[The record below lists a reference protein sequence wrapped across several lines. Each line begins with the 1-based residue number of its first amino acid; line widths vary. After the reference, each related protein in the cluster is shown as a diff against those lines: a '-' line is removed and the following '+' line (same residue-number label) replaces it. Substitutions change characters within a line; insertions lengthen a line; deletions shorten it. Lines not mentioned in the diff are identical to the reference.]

1 MGCGY
6 CFVLLYNQPLIC
18 GICLPCKA
26 FFLERTSQA
35 SVTAL
40 PLTRTQLV
48 SLPPCLPCAEECDA
62 DGFLSLRERDDTDSP
77 EPAVLPPGVP
87 ASAHRAEG
95 TGRHP
100 GLPAGLRRRASLCP
114 RLGFSRCVC
123 RTVIVSN
130 CLKLQSVLSKV
141 RPGACGSLTA
151 PGHTLAH
158 AHQRPVQT

>member
-1 MGCGY
+1 M
-6 CFVLLYNQPLIC
+6 
-18 GICLPCKA
+18 
-26 FFLERTSQA
+26 
-35 SVTAL
+35 
-40 PLTRTQLV
+40 LTGV
-48 SLPPCLPCAEECDA
+48 
-62 DGFLSLRERDDTDSP
+62 LSLRERDDTDST
-77 EPAVLPPGVP
+77 EPAVLSPGVP

-100 GLPAGLRRRASLCP
+100 DLPAGLRRRASLCP

-123 RTVIVSN
+123 RNVIVTN

-158 AHQRPVQT
+158 AHQRPVHMQVHADQRSSVASWPGSVFTGLHPQCASCSLCGVGGGSRPLG